1 MVKAISIQLF
11 IACNSLPNGRNSEQ
25 NYANSKE
32 EWMVRPL
39 GARLQEIDREFL
51 FFPPLRS
58 IQFYSDLHETES
70 QRSKSSIHLETLFV
84 RAKME
89 EGGQK

>member
-1 MVKAISIQLF
+1 M
-11 IACNSLPNGRNSEQ
+11 
-25 NYANSKE
+25 
-32 EWMVRPL
+32 RPL

-51 FFPPLRS
+51 FDFFPPLRS

-70 QRSKSSIHLETLFV
+70 KRSKSSIHLETLFV

-89 EGGQK
+89 EGDQK